1 MYKNDIINLYM
12 SKELIDLTIEKLRQ
26 SEPLFGGYYVE
37 SKVAEGRNSKVF
49 KVSRTVEGI
58 TSYMCLKTVKFPRNN
73 DEVSKA
79 IDSGRYMNV
88 DEYLCT
94 LEQEVRLN
102 MEKMLQLK
110 ENGNIVRFED
120 YGIIKENSCFYVVML
135 MELLTPLS
143 DYLKADKIKPKEVIK
158 IGWDLCNALEG
169 FRHEGIMHHNIRPDN
184 IYVDDK
190 GNYKLGDFGISDIGE
205 RKYEAGGYSAP
216 EIFSGY
222 AEDSASDVYSL
233 GVVLYKLLNNN
244 RGPFLP
250 PFPAPISLNDRE
262 QATVK
267 RLRGD
272 LFPRPANADYNLAK
286 IIFKATAFNPVD
298 RYDAPFLM
306 RRDFEKYLQALAT
319 APVVEPAPAAVK
331 THHVGSQTPRAPRPD
346 GAQSVTAADKNDF
359 AEAFTDDD
367 DTEEENTPEKKWYF
381 IIGALIIVLALVIG
395 LVVKS
400 VSGGK
405 EDTTTTEI
413 ITTTEETTTEV
424 TTTEET
430 TTEETTTEETTTEE
444 TTTEET
450 TTEETTTEET
460 TTEETTAEETTTEK
474 PTSQEDTTDPILVGS
489 MNTAGSQNDEGKYY
503 ISVDNYTVS
512 DGLDDTYD
520 NKITVEISDDLGE
533 APEPKGDVYLYMMV
547 GKVNIQT
554 IRPGISVKENDDGTY
569 TCEITIH
576 DEEFF
581 YEPSEYRYYLCFE
594 EGAIESETSIM
605 LPIQIKL

>member
-1 MYKNDIINLYM
+1 M
-12 SKELIDLTIEKLRQ
+12 SKELIVLTIEKLRQ
-26 SEPLFGGYYVE
+26 SEPLFGEYFVE
-37 SKVAEGRNSKVF
+37 AKVAEGRSSKVF
-49 KVSRTVEGI
+49 KVSRTTEGV

-79 IDSGRYMNV
+79 IASGKYMNV

-94 LEQEVRLN
+94 LEQEVRCN

-120 YGIIKENSCFYVVML
+120 YGIIKESSCFYVVML

-143 DYLKADKIKPKEVIK
+143 DYLKADKIMPKEVIK

-169 FRHEGIMHHNIRPDN
+169 FRHEGIMHHNIKPDN
-184 IYVDDK
+184 IYVDGR

-216 EIFSGY
+216 ELLSVGS
-222 AEDSASDVYSL
+222 EDYASDVYSL

-250 PFPAPISLNDRE
+250 AFPAPISLSDRE

-306 RRDFEKYLQALAT
+306 RRDFEKYLQALAA
-319 APVVEPAPAAVK
+319 APAAEPAPVTVK
-331 THHVGSQTPRAPRPD
+331 THHVGSQTPRVPRPD

-367 DTEEENTPEKKWYF
+367 TEEESAPDKKWYF
-381 IIGALIIVLALVIG
+381 IIGALVIVLALVVG

-460 TTEETTAEETTTEK
+460 TTEETTTEETTTEK

-503 ISVDNYTVS
+503 ISIDNYTVS

-594 EGAIESETSIM
+594 EGAIESETSVM

>member
-1 MYKNDIINLYM
+1 M
-12 SKELIDLTIEKLRQ
+12 TIEKLKL
-26 SEPLFGGYYVE
+26 SEPIFGEYYVE
-37 SKVAEGRNSKVF
+37 AKVAEGRNSKVF

-79 IDSGRYMNV
+79 IASGKYMNV
-88 DEYLCT
+88 DEYLSS
-94 LEQEVRLN
+94 LEEEVNLN

-110 ENGNIVRFED
+110 ENGNIVRFEN
-120 YGIIKENSCFYVVML
+120 YGIIKESSCFYVVML

-169 FRHEGIMHHNIRPDN
+169 FRHEGLMHHNIRPDN
-184 IYVDDK
+184 IYVDSK
-190 GNYKLGDFGISDIGE
+190 GNYKLGDFGVSDIGE
-205 RKYEAGGYSAP
+205 RRYEPNGYSAP
-216 EIFSGY
+216 ELLSSAG
-222 AEDSASDVYSL
+222 EDSASDIYSL

-250 PFPAPISLNDRE
+250 PFPAPISLSDRE

-272 LFPRPANADYNLAK
+272 LFPKPANADYSLAK
-286 IIFKATAFNPVD
+286 IIFKATAYNPID

-306 RRDFEKYLQALAT
+306 RRDFEKYLQALAA
-319 APVVEPAPAAVK
+319 APATEPAPTTVK
-331 THHVGSQTPRAPRPD
+331 THHVGTQAPRAPRPD
-346 GAQSVTAADKNDF
+346 GARSVTAADKTDF

-367 DTEEENTPEKKWYF
+367 SEEENTADNKKWYF
-381 IIGALIIVLALVIG
+381 IIGALVIILALVVG

-400 VSGGK
+400 VSGDK
-405 EDTTTTEI
+405 EETTLTEI
-413 ITTTEETTTEV
+413 ITTTQETTTEEATTEE

-460 TTEETTAEETTTEK
+460 TTEETTTEK
-474 PTSQEDTTDPILVGS
+474 PTEQEDTTDPILVGS
-489 MNTAGSQNDEGKYY
+489 MNTPGTQNEDGKYY

-520 NKITVEISDDLGE
+520 NKIVVEIGDDLGE
-533 APEPKGDVYLYMMV
+533 SPEPKGDVYLYMMV
-547 GKVNIQT
+547 GRVNIQT

>member
-1 MYKNDIINLYM
+1 M
-12 SKELIDLTIEKLRQ
+12 TIEKLRQ
-26 SEPLFGGYYVE
+26 SEPLFGEYYVE
-37 SKVAEGRNSKVF
+37 TKVAEGRNSKVF
-49 KVSRTVEGI
+49 KVSRTLEGV

-79 IDSGRYMNV
+79 IASGRYLNV
-88 DEYLCT
+88 DEYLSI
-94 LEQEVRLN
+94 LEQEVRVN

-110 ENGNIVRFED
+110 DNGNIVRFED
-120 YGIIKENSCFYVVML
+120 YGIIKENSCFFVVML

-184 IYVDDK
+184 IYVDDN
-190 GNYKLGDFGISDIGE
+190 GNYKLGDFGIIDIGE
-205 RKYEAGGYSAP
+205 RKYEAGAYSAP
-216 EIFSGY
+216 ELLSAGS
-222 AEDSASDVYSL
+222 EDSASDVYSL

-250 PFPAPISLNDRE
+250 PFPAPISLSDRE

-286 IIFKATAFNPVD
+286 IVFKATAFNPID

-306 RRDFEKYLQALAT
+306 RRDFEKYLQALAA
-319 APVVEPAPAAVK
+319 APVNEPTLSQVK
-331 THHVGSQTPRAPRPD
+331 THQVGTQAPRVPRAD

-359 AEAFTDDD
+359 VEAFTDDD
-367 DTEEENTPEKKWYF
+367 AEEENTSEKKWYF
-381 IIGALIIVLALVIG
+381 IIGALVIVLALVIG
-395 LVVKS
+395 LVAKS
-400 VSGGK
+400 ISDGK

-413 ITTTEETTTEV
+413 ITTTEETTTTEV

-460 TTEETTAEETTTEK
+460 TTEETTTEETTTEK

-520 NKITVEISDDLGE
+520 NKITVEIGDDLGE

-581 YEPSEYRYYLCFE
+581 YEPSEYKYYLCFE
-594 EGAIESETSIM
+594 EGAIESETSII

>member
-1 MYKNDIINLYM
+1 M
-12 SKELIDLTIEKLRQ
+12 TIEKLRQ
-26 SEPLFGGYYVE
+26 SEPLFGEYYVE
-37 SKVAEGRNSKVF
+37 AKVAEGRNSKVF
-49 KVSRTVEGI
+49 KVSRTQEGI
-58 TSYMCLKTVKFPRNN
+58 TSYMCLKTVRFPRNN
-73 DEVSKA
+73 DEISKA

-94 LEQEVRLN
+94 LEQEVNLN

-120 YGIIKENSCFYVVML
+120 YGIIRENSCFYVVML

-169 FRHEGIMHHNIRPDN
+169 FRHEGIMHHNIKPDN
-184 IYVDDK
+184 IYVDDR

-205 RKYEAGGYSAP
+205 RKYEAGAYSAP
-216 EIFSGY
+216 ELLSGNQ
-222 AEDSASDVYSL
+222 EDSASDVYSL

-244 RGPFLP
+244 RVPFLP
-250 PFPAPISLNDRE
+250 PFPAPISLSDRE

-306 RRDFEKYLQALAT
+306 RRDFEKYLQALAA
-319 APVVEPAPAAVK
+319 APVVEPASTAVK
-331 THHVGSQTPRAPRPD
+331 THHVGTQAPRAPRPD

-367 DTEEENTPEKKWYF
+367 TEEENTPDKKWYF
-381 IIGALIIVLALVIG
+381 IIGALVIVLALVVG
-395 LVVKS
+395 LVIKS
-400 VSGGK
+400 VSGGN
-405 EDTTTTEI
+405 EDITTTEI

-424 TTTEET
+424 TSTEETTTEETTSEET

-450 TTEETTTEET
+450 TSEVTTTEET
-460 TTEETTAEETTTEK
+460 TTEVTTTEK

-489 MNTAGSQNDEGKYY
+489 MNTPGSKNDEGKYY

-512 DGLDDTYD
+512 NGLDDTYD
-520 NKITVEISDDLGE
+520 NKITVEIADDLGE
-533 APEPKGDVYLYMMV
+533 APEPKGDIYLYMMV

-554 IRPGISVKENDDGTY
+554 LRPGISVKENDDGTY

-581 YEPSEYRYYLCFE
+581 YEPSEYKYYLCFE
-594 EGAIESETSIM
+594 EGAIESETSVM

>member
-1 MYKNDIINLYM
+1 M
-12 SKELIDLTIEKLRQ
+12 SKELIGLTIEKLRQ
-26 SEPLFGGYYVE
+26 SEPLFGEYYVE

-49 KVSRTVEGI
+49 KVSRTKEGI
-58 TSYMCLKTVKFPRNN
+58 TSYMCLKTVRFPRNN

-94 LEQEVRLN
+94 LEQEVNVN

-184 IYVDDK
+184 IYVDER

-216 EIFSGY
+216 ELLSGNQD
-222 AEDSASDVYSL
+222 DSASDVYSL

-250 PFPAPISLNDRE
+250 PFPAPISLSDRE
-262 QATVK
+262 QSTVK

-286 IIFKATAFNPVD
+286 IIFKATAFNPAD

-306 RRDFEKYLQALAT
+306 RRDFEKYLQALAS
-319 APVVEPAPAAVK
+319 APVAEPAPAPVK
-331 THHVGSQTPRAPRPD
+331 THHVGTQAARTPRPD
-346 GAQSVTAADKNDF
+346 GAQSVTAADKSDF

-367 DTEEENTPEKKWYF
+367 TEEETAPDKKWYF
-381 IIGALIIVLALVIG
+381 IIGALVIVLALVVG

-400 VSGGK
+400 VSDGK
-405 EDTTTTEI
+405 EDTTTTEV
-413 ITTTEETTTEV
+413 ITTTEEITTEEA
-424 TTTEET
+424 TTEET

-450 TTEETTTEET
+450 TTEETTTEVT
-460 TTEETTAEETTTEK
+460 TTEETTTEVTTTEK
-474 PTSQEDTTDPILVGS
+474 PTAQEDTTDPILVGS
-489 MNTAGSQNDEGKYY
+489 MNTPGSKNDEGKYY
-503 ISVDNYTVS
+503 VSVDNYTVS

-520 NKITVEISDDLGE
+520 NKITVEITDDLGE
-533 APEPKGDVYLYMMV
+533 APEPKGDVYLYMMI

-554 IRPGISVKENDDGTY
+554 IRPGISVKENNDGSY

-581 YEPSEYRYYLCFE
+581 YEPSEYKYYLCFE
-594 EGAIESETSIM
+594 EGAIETETSVM

>member
-1 MYKNDIINLYM
+1 M

-26 SEPLFGGYYVE
+26 SEPLFGEYYVE
-37 SKVAEGRNSKVF
+37 TKVAEGRNSKVF
-49 KVSRTVEGI
+49 KVSRTLEGV

-79 IDSGRYMNV
+79 IASGRYLNV
-88 DEYLCT
+88 DEYLSI
-94 LEQEVRLN
+94 LEQEVRVN

-110 ENGNIVRFED
+110 DNGNIVRFED
-120 YGIIKENSCFYVVML
+120 YGIIKENSCFFVVML

-205 RKYEAGGYSAP
+205 RKYEAGAYSAP
-216 EIFSGY
+216 ELLSAGI
-222 AEDSASDVYSL
+222 EDSASDVYSL

-250 PFPAPISLNDRE
+250 PFPAPISLSDRE

-286 IIFKATAFNPVD
+286 IIFKATAFNPID

-306 RRDFEKYLQALAT
+306 RRDFEKYLQALAAAHVT
-319 APVVEPAPAAVK
+319 EPTPSPIK
-331 THHVGSQTPRAPRPD
+331 THQVGTQTPRVPRTD

-367 DTEEENTPEKKWYF
+367 KEEENTSDKKWYF
-381 IIGALIIVLALVIG
+381 IIGALVIVLALVIG
-395 LVVKS
+395 LVAKS
-400 VSGGK
+400 ISDGK

-444 TTTEET
+444 ITTEET

-460 TTEETTAEETTTEK
+460 TTEETTTEETTTEK

-520 NKITVEISDDLGE
+520 NKITVEIGDDLGE

-547 GKVNIQT
+547 GRVNIQT
-554 IRPGISVKENDDGTY
+554 IRPGIAVKENDDGTY

-581 YEPSEYRYYLCFE
+581 YEPSEYKYYLCFE
-594 EGAIESETSIM
+594 EGAIESETSII